1 VVEVVD
7 SIDLR
12 CEPDALA
19 AGRDAVWI
27 ACRDGAILR
36 AILRITGGDSAE
48 RVAQLDAKPTSIT
61 VAAGR
66 VWVTVAE

>member
-27 ACRDGAILR
+27 ACRDG